1 MKHVTLNSIG
11 IIDGGLINDLLPPIP
26 PSTPTL
32 TYLVVAL
39 ALVVVVMPSVVVP
52 TMTVLVVIVV
62 VVCDVINDATEDLL
76 DRRAVP
82 MLFGF
87 CSLGLCHGR

>member
-62 VVCDVINDATEDLL
+62 VVCDVINVETEDLL